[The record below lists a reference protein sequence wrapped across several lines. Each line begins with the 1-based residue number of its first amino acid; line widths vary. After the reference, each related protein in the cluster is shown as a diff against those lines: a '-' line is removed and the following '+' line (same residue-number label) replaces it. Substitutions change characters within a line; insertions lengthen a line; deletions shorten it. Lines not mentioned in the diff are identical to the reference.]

1 MPEDHRLSI
10 SSSSSLSPDEVAR
23 HTFGT
28 LRRGFD
34 PTEVRAYLDHV
45 ANALRVAAEREI
57 ELRHEVA
64 DAEHRA
70 ANPVL
75 DEGTLTSALGQE
87 TARVLQSAH
96 EAAHDM
102 VAKAE
107 AEAASAL
114 AEAQDEIARS
124 EARAEQSLAER
135 TAQAEASVTEYRQRT
150 HDESEAMIAQARSEC
165 REMIEEA
172 QALRSRILADLS
184 KRRKVLHAQIE
195 QLRAGREHLAETVRG
210 VRRTVDG
217 IADELFRAEDEARLA
232 AETAGR
238 EAIARPY
245 QGTPEEEATALL
257 AESAADP
264 GFADLAALGDQL
276 PSIVVQAGVGEPLAP
291 EQESFIAAE
300 IGKSEVIAGPEGSS
314 DAADEAPDALRRR
327 DQGDGG
333 PDEVASETEVL
344 AAETVV
350 PVAGTS
356 HEESARLPE
365 QEAGEEGTDGLPQE
379 DKDLIDREL
388 EDPVGA
394 ESAAAPTPSVDELFA
409 KLRAERGGD
418 DAGDD
423 AQSEG
428 ESGAS
433 TDEAE
438 AEETSSVNPL
448 VDRRDELVGP
458 IITALS
464 RRLKRTLQD
473 DQNDL
478 LDRLRNNG
486 SSWSV
491 DLLPDEVEHLDAY
504 ATAALALLEEAATA
518 GRVFVGD
525 ESTGGPLTEHVVGV
539 AQDLATTL
547 VGPLRRRLTD
557 DGMSAADESA
567 VAERVGSAFREWKG
581 ERIERLAGDYVIAG
595 FSAGSLA
602 GSSQDIEWIAAAAP
616 GSTPCPDC
624 DDNALNGPQPAGQE
638 FPTGHRHP
646 PAHSGCRC
654 LLAPSAT

>member
-10 SSSSSLSPDEVAR
+10 SSSSNLSPDEVAR

-28 LRRGFD
+28 VRRGFD
-34 PTEVRAYLDHV
+34 PGEVRSYLDYV
-45 ANALRVAAEREI
+45 ADALRVVAEREI

-75 DEGTLTSALGQE
+75 DEGTLASALGQE

-96 EAAHDM
+96 DASHEM

-107 AEAASAL
+107 AEAARVL
-114 AEAQDEIARS
+114 AGAQDEIGRS

-150 HDESEAMIAQARSEC
+150 HDESEAMIAQARAEC
-165 REMIEEA
+165 REMIDEA
-172 QALRSRILADLS
+172 QALRSRVLADLS

-232 AETAGR
+232 AEAAGR

-245 QGTPEEEATALL
+245 EGTPEEEAAVLL
-257 AESAADP
+257 AEGAGEPGRSELRVVVEDPPPFGSDP
-264 GFADLAALGDQL
+264 GE
-276 PSIVVQAGVGEPLAP
+276 VGEPLSP
-291 EQESFIAAE
+291 EQGSFIAAE
-300 IGKSEVIAGPEGSS
+300 IEVTEVIAEPEGYAALVH
-314 DAADEAPDALRRR
+314 DAPEVPTHETVPPPSTEPEEAAEVDEA
-327 DQGDGG
+327 
-333 PDEVASETEVL
+333 ETE
-344 AAETVV
+344 AAVNT
-350 PVAGTS
+350 
-356 HEESARLPE
+356 
-365 QEAGEEGTDGLPQE
+365 EGA
-379 DKDLIDREL
+379 
-388 EDPVGA
+388 V
-394 ESAAAPTPSVDELFA
+394 APTPSVDELFA
-409 KLRAERGGD
+409 KIRAGRGD
-418 DAGDD
+418 DADAGD
-423 AQSEG
+423 AAPTETQGG
-428 ESGAS
+428 ESA
-433 TDEAE
+433 AE
-438 AEETSSVNPL
+438 AEETETKNPL
-448 VDRRDELVGP
+448 VDTRDELVGP
-458 IITALS
+458 LITALS

-486 SSWSV
+486 SSWSIA
-491 DLLPDEVEHLDAY
+491 LLPEEVEHLDSY
-504 ATAALALLEEAATA
+504 ATAALPQLEQAASA
-518 GRVFVGD
+518 GRIFVGD
-525 ESTGGPLTEHVVGV
+525 ESEGGPLTEHVVGV
-539 AQDLATTL
+539 AHDLAAAI
-547 VGPLRRRLTD
+547 VGPLRRRLADD
-557 DGMSAADESA
+557 DGLTNADESA
-567 VAERVGSAFREWKG
+567 VAEHVGSAFRDWKG

-595 FSAGSLA
+595 FSAGSVA
-602 GSSQDIEWIAAAAP
+602 GSTRDIEWVAAAAP

-654 LLAPSAT
+654 LLVPSAT

>member
-1 MPEDHRLSI
+1 MSI

-28 LRRGFD
+28 VRRGFD
-34 PTEVRAYLDHV
+34 PGEVRAYLDHV
-45 ANALRVAAEREI
+45 ADALRVAAEREI

-64 DAEHRA
+64 EAEHRA

-75 DEGTLTSALGQE
+75 DEGTLASALGQE

-102 VAKAE
+102 VANAE
-107 AEAASAL
+107 AEAAGL
-114 AEAQDEIARS
+114 LTEAQEEIARS
-124 EARAEQSLAER
+124 EARAEQALAER

-172 QALRSRILADLS
+172 QALRARILADLS

-217 IADELFRAEDEARLA
+217 IAAELFRAEDEARLA
-232 AETAGR
+232 AEAAGR

-245 QGTPEEEATALL
+245 QGTPEEEASALL
-257 AESAADP
+257 AESAAEP
-264 GFADLAALGDQL
+264 GFADLEAAAEEEPPFVRDQ
-276 PSIVVQAGVGEPLAP
+276 PGAGEPLAP

-300 IGKSEVIAGPEGSS
+300 IG
-314 DAADEAPDALRRR
+314 
-327 DQGDGG
+327 
-333 PDEVASETEVL
+333 ASQIL
-344 AAETVV
+344 AV
-350 PVAGTS
+350 
-356 HEESARLPE
+356 PE
-365 QEAGEEGTDGLPQE
+365 QEAEAEGEGTDSRPQE
-379 DKDLIDREL
+379 D
-388 EDPVGA
+388 EDQILAQEDEGQIGGEPVDPAGDSA
-394 ESAAAPTPSVDELFA
+394 GVETAAAPTPSVDELFA
-409 KLRAERGGD
+409 KLRAEQGDKGRGD
-418 DAGDD
+418 DAG
-423 AQSEG
+423 SEAEG
-428 ESGAS
+428 GTSAAGP
-433 TDEAE
+433 E
-438 AEETSSVNPL
+438 AEEPTPGTPL

-491 DLLPDEVEHLDAY
+491 ELLPDELEHLDAY
-504 ATAALALLEEAATA
+504 TTAALPFLEQAATA

-539 AQDLATTL
+539 AADLAGAI
-547 VGPLRRRLTD
+547 VGPLRRRLAD
-557 DGMSAADESA
+557 DGTGAADESA
-567 VAERVGSAFREWKG
+567 VAERVGGAFREWKG

-595 FSAGSLA
+595 FSAGSVA
-602 GSSQDIEWIAAAAP
+602 GSSQDIEWIVAAAP
-616 GSTPCPDC
+616 GATPCPDC

>member
-23 HTFGT
+23 HTFAT
-28 LRRGFD
+28 VRRGFD
-34 PTEVRAYLDHV
+34 PGEVRTYLDYV

-57 ELRHEVA
+57 ELRHQLAE
-64 DAEHRA
+64 AEHRA

-96 EAAHDM
+96 DASHEM

-107 AEAASAL
+107 AEAAVL
-114 AEAQDEIARS
+114 LTEAQDEIARA
-124 EARAEQSLAER
+124 EGRAEQALAER

-150 HDESEAMIAQARSEC
+150 HDESEGMMAQARSEC

-172 QALRSRILADLS
+172 QALRSRVLADLS

-232 AETAGR
+232 AEAAGR

-245 QGTPEEEATALL
+245 QGTPEEEAAVLL
-257 AESAADP
+257 AEGAGDTGLADLGTAVEDPHSFGADP
-264 GFADLAALGDQL
+264 AEA
-276 PSIVVQAGVGEPLAP
+276 GEPLAP

-300 IGKSEVIAGPEGSS
+300 IGANEIVGGPEGFTAGVTGGHEAGGHEIILETAPTGETEPIAGAS
-314 DAADEAPDALRRR
+314 DEAEPDTQSGVGA
-327 DQGDGG
+327 
-333 PDEVASETEVL
+333 PES
-344 AAETVV
+344 AAEQDE
-350 PVAGTS
+350 AGGDI
-356 HEESARLPE
+356 ESDGLPE
-365 QEAGEEGTDGLPQE
+365 QEASQTGEEQ
-379 DKDLIDREL
+379 
-388 EDPVGA
+388 VGA
-394 ESAAAPTPSVDELFA
+394 GGAEASAVPTPSVDELFA
-409 KLRAERGGD
+409 KLRAEQGEGPGD
-418 DAGDD
+418 EAG
-423 AQSEG
+423 SETEG
-428 ESGAS
+428 EAS
-433 TDEAE
+433 ATEAVDSP
-438 AEETSSVNPL
+438 AGNPL

-458 IITALS
+458 LITAVS

-491 DLLPDEVEHLDAY
+491 ELLPDEVEHLDAY
-504 ATAALALLEEAATA
+504 STAALPQLEQAVNA
-518 GRVFVGD
+518 GRLFVGD
-525 ESTGGPLTEHVVGV
+525 QSKGGPLSEHVVGV
-539 AQDLATTL
+539 AHDLATAI
-547 VGPLRRRLTD
+547 VGPLRRRLID
-557 DGMSAADESA
+557 DGLSSADEAA
-567 VAERVGSAFREWKG
+567 VAERVGAAFREWKG

-595 FSAGSLA
+595 FSAGSVA

-616 GSTPCPDC
+616 GATPCPDC
-624 DDNALNGPQPAGQE
+624 DDNALNGPQRAGQE

>member
-23 HTFGT
+23 HTFGAV
-28 LRRGFD
+28 RRGFD
-34 PTEVRAYLDHV
+34 PGEVRTYLDHV
-45 ANALRVAAEREI
+45 ADALRVAAEREI
-57 ELRHEVA
+57 ELRHQLAE
-64 DAEHRA
+64 AEHRA

-75 DEGTLTSALGQE
+75 DEATLTSALGQE

-96 EAAHDM
+96 DASHEM
-102 VAKAE
+102 VTKAE
-107 AEAASAL
+107 AEAGRL
-114 AEAQDEIARS
+114 LTEAHDEIAR
-124 EARAEQSLAER
+124 AQGRAEQALAER

-150 HDESEAMIAQARSEC
+150 HDESEAMMNQARSEC

-172 QALRSRILADLS
+172 QALRSRVLADLS

-232 AETAGR
+232 AEAAGR

-245 QGTPEEEATALL
+245 QGTPEEEAAVLL
-257 AESAADP
+257 AEGAGGPGLADLGVGEDQSTFGADP
-264 GFADLAALGDQL
+264 AEA
-276 PSIVVQAGVGEPLAP
+276 GEPLAP

-300 IGKSEVIAGPEGSS
+300 IG
-314 DAADEAPDALRRR
+314 
-327 DQGDGG
+327 
-333 PDEVASETEVL
+333 ASEII
-344 AAETVV
+344 AE
-350 PVAGTS
+350 
-356 HEESARLPE
+356 PE
-365 QEAGEEGTDGLPQE
+365 RITAEATGGHPEAGEPEISL
-379 DKDLIDREL
+379 DRE
-388 EDPVGA
+388 PTA
-394 ESAAAPTPSVDELFA
+394 ETEPIAVDGEETPADTESSPGGVETAAVPTPSVDELFA
-409 KLRAERGGD
+409 KLRAEQGGEH
-418 DAGDD
+418 DAD
-423 AQSEG
+423 ARSETEG
-428 ESGAS
+428 EASATEPVGSG
-433 TDEAE
+433 
-438 AEETSSVNPL
+438 NPL

-458 IITALS
+458 VITALS

-486 SSWSV
+486 SLWSV
-491 DLLPDEVEHLDAY
+491 DLLPDELEQLDGY
-504 ATAALALLEEAATA
+504 ATAALPQLEQAANA
-518 GRVFVGD
+518 GRLFVGD
-525 ESTGGPLTEHVVGV
+525 ESKGGPLSEHVVGV
-539 AQDLATTL
+539 AHDLATAI
-547 VGPLRRRLTD
+547 VGPLRRRLID
-557 DGMSAADESA
+557 DGSSSSDESA
-567 VAERVGSAFREWKG
+567 VAEHVGAAFREWKG

-595 FSAGSLA
+595 FSAGSVA

-616 GSTPCPDC
+616 GSNPCPDC

>member
-75 DEGTLTSALGQE
+75 DEATLTSALGQE

-107 AEAASAL
+107 AEAADVL

-124 EARAEQSLAER
+124 GARAEQSLAER

-245 QGTPEEEATALL
+245 QGTPEQEATALL
-257 AESAADP
+257 AEDAADP
-264 GFADLAALGDQL
+264 GFTDLAALEDQL
-276 PSIVVQAGVGEPLAP
+276 PSIVLQAGVGEPLAP

-300 IGKSEVIAGPEGSS
+300 IGKSEAIAGPEGSS
-314 DAADEAPDALRRR
+314 GAADEM
-327 DQGDGG
+327 
-333 PDEVASETEVL
+333 ASETEVL
-344 AAETVV
+344 ALEAVETEG
-350 PVAGTS
+350 GTS
-356 HEESARLPE
+356 HEESDRLPE
-365 QEAGEEGTDGLPQE
+365 QEAGEEGTDGLSQE
-379 DKDLIDREL
+379 D
-388 EDPVGA
+388 EDQIAPEMEEPAGTDT
-394 ESAAAPTPSVDELFA
+394 AAAPTPSVDELFA
-409 KLRAERGGD
+409 KLRAEQGAG

-423 AQSEG
+423 ARSEG
-428 ESGAS
+428 QGGAS
-433 TDEAE
+433 AAEAQDEAG
-438 AEETSSVNPL
+438 AEETPSANPL

-491 DLLPDEVEHLDAY
+491 ELLPDEVEHLDAY
-504 ATAALALLEEAATA
+504 ATAALPLLEEAATA

-525 ESTGGPLTEHVVGV
+525 ESTGGPLIEHVVGV
-539 AQDLATTL
+539 AHDLATTI
-547 VGPLRRRLTD
+547 VGPLRRRFTD

-567 VAERVGSAFREWKG
+567 VAERVGGAFREWKG

>member
-1 MPEDHRLSI
+1 MPEDRRLSI

-28 LRRGFD
+28 VRRGFD
-34 PTEVRAYLDHV
+34 PAEVRSYLDYV
-45 ANALRVAAEREI
+45 ADALRVAAEREI
-57 ELRHEVA
+57 ELRHQVA
-64 DAEHRA
+64 EAEHRA

-96 EAAHDM
+96 NASHEM

-107 AEAASAL
+107 GEVARLLS
-114 AEAQDEIARS
+114 EAQDEIGRS
-124 EARAEQSLAER
+124 EARAEQALAER

-150 HDESEAMIAQARSEC
+150 HDESEAMLAQARTEC
-165 REMIEEA
+165 REMIDEA
-172 QALRSRILADLS
+172 QSLRARVLADLS

-232 AETAGR
+232 AEAAGR

-245 QGTPEEEATALL
+245 EGTPEEEAAALL
-257 AESAADP
+257 AAGAGEPAPPDLGVVVEDQPTFGADP
-264 GFADLAALGDQL
+264 GE
-276 PSIVVQAGVGEPLAP
+276 VGEPLSS
-291 EQESFIAAE
+291 EQGAFIAAE
-300 IGKSEVIAGPEGSS
+300 IEVTEAVAAPEASTAEPETVAAPEGPTEAIGQATTSGTE
-314 DAADEAPDALRRR
+314 DDGADETGAAA
-327 DQGDGG
+327 
-333 PDEVASETEVL
+333 VASSSVSDDP
-344 AAETVV
+344 A
-350 PVAGTS
+350 
-356 HEESARLPE
+356 SAP
-365 QEAGEEGTDGLPQE
+365 A
-379 DKDLIDREL
+379 
-388 EDPVGA
+388 
-394 ESAAAPTPSVDELFA
+394 PSVDELFA
-409 KLRAERGGD
+409 KIRAGRGTDAAD
-418 DAGDD
+418 D
-423 AQSEG
+423 QVHS
-428 ESGAS
+428 
-433 TDEAE
+433 DEPRGE
-438 AEETSSVNPL
+438 AEEPGSGNPL

-458 IITALS
+458 LVTALS

-486 SSWSV
+486 STWSN

-504 ATAALALLEEAATA
+504 STAALSQLEQAAGA
-518 GRVFVGD
+518 GRMFVGD
-525 ESTGGPLTEHVVGV
+525 ESEGGPLADHVVGV
-539 AQDLATTL
+539 AHDLATAI
-547 VGPLRRRLTD
+547 VGPLRRSL
-557 DGMSAADESA
+557 ADTEQVADADQLA
-567 VAERVGSAFREWKG
+567 VTEHVGAAFREWKG

-595 FSAGSLA
+595 FSAGSVA
-602 GSSQDIEWIAAAAP
+602 GSSRDIEWIAAAAP

-624 DDNALNGPQPAGQE
+624 DDNALTGPQPAGQD

-654 LLAPSAT
+654 LLVPAAT

>member
-23 HTFGT
+23 HTFAT
-28 LRRGFD
+28 VRRGFD
-34 PTEVRAYLDHV
+34 PGEVRTYLDYV
-45 ANALRVAAEREI
+45 ADALRVAAEREI
-57 ELRHEVA
+57 ELRHQVA
-64 DAEHRA
+64 EAEHRA

-96 EAAHDM
+96 EASHEM
-102 VAKAE
+102 VTKAE
-107 AEAASAL
+107 GEAARL
-114 AEAQDEIARS
+114 LIEAQDEIARA
-124 EARAEQSLAER
+124 EGRAEHALAER

-150 HDESEAMIAQARSEC
+150 HDESEAMMAQARSEC

-172 QALRSRILADLS
+172 QALRSRVLADLS

-232 AETAGR
+232 AEAAGR

-245 QGTPEEEATALL
+245 QGTPEEEAAVLL
-257 AESAADP
+257 AEDAGGP
-264 GFADLAALGDQL
+264 GLADLG
-276 PSIVVQAGVGEPLAP
+276 AGVEDQPSFGGGPAEAGEPLAP

-300 IGKSEVIAGPEGSS
+300 IGASQIIAEPEGFTAGETGGHHQAGAHEISS
-314 DAADEAPDALRRR
+314 EREPTAETEPIGDGEEAAPDTGSRH
-327 DQGDGG
+327 GG
-333 PDEVASETEVL
+333 T
-344 AAETVV
+344 
-350 PVAGTS
+350 G
-356 HEESARLPE
+356 HSAE
-365 QEAGEEGTDGLPQE
+365 QEAADRQVETDGPPYQE
-379 DKDLIDREL
+379 AGRTGDEQGL
-388 EDPVGA
+388 EA
-394 ESAAAPTPSVDELFA
+394 ETAAVPTPSVDELFA
-409 KLRAERGGD
+409 KLRAEQGEDQGD
-418 DAGDD
+418 DAR
-423 AQSEG
+423 SETEG
-428 ESGAS
+428 EAS
-433 TDEAE
+433 ASEAIE
-438 AEETSSVNPL
+438 SLIGNPL

-458 IITALS
+458 VITALS

-486 SSWSV
+486 STWSA

-504 ATAALALLEEAATA
+504 ATAALPQLEQAANA
-518 GRVFVGD
+518 GRLFVGD
-525 ESTGGPLTEHVVGV
+525 QSKGGPLSEHVVGV
-539 AQDLATTL
+539 AHDLATAI
-547 VGPLRRRLTD
+547 VGPLRRRLID
-557 DGMSAADESA
+557 DGLSSADESA
-567 VAERVGSAFREWKG
+567 VAERVGAAFREWKG

-595 FSAGSLA
+595 FSAGSVA

>member
-10 SSSSSLSPDEVAR
+10 SSSSSLSPDDVAR

-28 LRRGFD
+28 VRRGFD
-34 PTEVRAYLDHV
+34 PAEVRTYLDYV
-45 ANALRVAAEREI
+45 ADALRVAAEREI
-57 ELRHEVA
+57 ELRHQVA
-64 DAEHRA
+64 EAEHRA

-96 EAAHDM
+96 DAAHEM
-102 VAKAE
+102 VTKAE
-107 AEAASAL
+107 AEAARL
-114 AEAQDEIARS
+114 LTQAQDEIVRA
-124 EARAEQSLAER
+124 EGRAEQALAER

-150 HDESEAMIAQARSEC
+150 HDEAEAVMAQARSEC

-172 QALRSRILADLS
+172 QALRSRVLADLS

-232 AETAGR
+232 AEAAGR

-245 QGTPEEEATALL
+245 QGTPEEEAAVLL
-257 AESAADP
+257 AEDAGGS
-264 GFADLAALGDQL
+264 GLADLGVGLEDQPSFGGDR
-276 PSIVVQAGVGEPLAP
+276 AGTGEPLP
-291 EQESFIAAE
+291 SEQESYIAAE
-300 IGKSEVIAGPEGSS
+300 IGASEVDAEVEGFTAGETGGQPHAGAHEISLEEVPTTEAEPTTGASEE
-314 DAADEAPDALRRR
+314 AAPDTGS
-327 DQGDGG
+327 DHGG
-333 PDEVASETEVL
+333 TEH
-344 AAETVV
+344 AAE
-350 PVAGTS
+350 
-356 HEESARLPE
+356 PE
-365 QEAGEEGTDGLPQE
+365 TADREVETDGLPQQE
-379 DKDLIDREL
+379 AGRIGDEQGL
-388 EDPVGA
+388 VGA
-394 ESAAAPTPSVDELFA
+394 ETATVPTPSVDELFA
-409 KLRAERGGD
+409 KLRAEQGEDHGD
-418 DAGDD
+418 DAR
-423 AQSEG
+423 SETGG
-428 ESGAS
+428 EASATEGAES
-433 TDEAE
+433 PPG
-438 AEETSSVNPL
+438 NPL

-458 IITALS
+458 VITALS

-491 DLLPDEVEHLDAY
+491 ELLPDEVEHLDAY
-504 ATAALALLEEAATA
+504 ATAALPQLEQAANA
-518 GRVFVGD
+518 GRLFVGD
-525 ESTGGPLTEHVVGV
+525 QSKGGPLSEHVVGV
-539 AQDLATTL
+539 AHDLATAI
-547 VGPLRRRLTD
+547 VGPLRRRLID
-557 DGMSAADESA
+557 DGSNPADESA
-567 VAERVGSAFREWKG
+567 VAEHVGAAFREWKG

-595 FSAGSLA
+595 FSAGSVA
-602 GSSQDIEWIAAAAP
+602 GSSQDIEWVAAAAP

-624 DDNALNGPQPAGQE
+624 DDNALNGPQQAGQE

>member
-28 LRRGFD
+28 VRRGFD
-34 PTEVRAYLDHV
+34 PGEVRTYLDYV
-45 ANALRVAAEREI
+45 ADALRVAAEREI
-57 ELRHEVA
+57 ELRHQVA
-64 DAEHRA
+64 EAEHRA

-96 EAAHDM
+96 DASHEM
-102 VAKAE
+102 VTKAE
-107 AEAASAL
+107 AGAARL
-114 AEAQDEIARS
+114 LTEAQDEIARA
-124 EARAEQSLAER
+124 EGRAEQALAER

-150 HDESEAMIAQARSEC
+150 HDEAEAMMAQARSEC

-172 QALRSRILADLS
+172 QALRARVLADLS

-232 AETAGR
+232 AEAAGR

-245 QGTPEEEATALL
+245 QGTPEEEAAMLVAEGAGGPGL
-257 AESAADP
+257 ADLEAVVVEDPPSFGADP
-264 GFADLAALGDQL
+264 ADA
-276 PSIVVQAGVGEPLAP
+276 GEPLAP

-300 IGKSEVIAGPEGSS
+300 IGVSEIVAEPEGFTAGEIGDHQAGEHEISVETEPTGETEPIAGVSEE
-314 DAADEAPDALRRR
+314 AAPDTDELHG
-327 DQGDGG
+327 GDAGQTG
-333 PDEVASETEVL
+333 DDRVGLVE
-344 AAETVV
+344 AETIAV
-350 PVAGTS
+350 PA
-356 HEESARLPE
+356 
-365 QEAGEEGTDGLPQE
+365 
-379 DKDLIDREL
+379 
-388 EDPVGA
+388 
-394 ESAAAPTPSVDELFA
+394 PSVDELFA
-409 KLRAERGGD
+409 KLRAEQGTDQGD
-418 DAGDD
+418 EAG
-423 AQSEG
+423 SETEG
-428 ESGAS
+428 EAS
-433 TDEAE
+433 ATEPLG
-438 AEETSSVNPL
+438 SPPGNPL
-448 VDRRDELVGP
+448 VARRDELVGP
-458 IITALS
+458 VITALS

-486 SSWSV
+486 STWSAE
-491 DLLPDEVEHLDAY
+491 LLPDEVEHLDAY
-504 ATAALALLEEAATA
+504 ATAALPQLEQAATA
-518 GRVFVGD
+518 GRLFVGD
-525 ESTGGPLTEHVVGV
+525 ESKGGPLSEHVVGV
-539 AQDLATTL
+539 AHDLATAV
-547 VGPLRRRLTD
+547 VGPLRRRLID
-557 DGMSAADESA
+557 DGLSSADESA
-567 VAERVGSAFREWKG
+567 VAEQVGAAFREWKG

-595 FSAGSLA
+595 FSAGSVA
-602 GSSQDIEWIAAAAP
+602 GSSQDIEWIAAAVP
-616 GSTPCPDC
+616 GATPCPDC
-624 DDNALNGPQPAGQE
+624 DDNALNGPQQAGQE

>member
-1 MPEDHRLSI
+1 MSI

-75 DEGTLTSALGQE
+75 DEATLTSALGQE

-107 AEAASAL
+107 AEAANVL

-124 EARAEQSLAER
+124 GARAEQSLAER

-245 QGTPEEEATALL
+245 QGTPEQEATALL
-257 AESAADP
+257 AEDAADP
-264 GFADLAALGDQL
+264 GFTNLAALEDQL
-276 PSIVVQAGVGEPLAP
+276 PSIVLQAGVGEPLAP

-300 IGKSEVIAGPEGSS
+300 IGKSEAIAGPEGSS
-314 DAADEAPDALRRR
+314 DAADETSDVLSRR

-333 PDEVASETEVL
+333 SDEMESETEVL
-344 AAETVV
+344 ATEAVE
-350 PVAGTS
+350 PVGGTR
-356 HEESARLPE
+356 HEESDRLPD
-365 QEAGEEGTDGLPQE
+365 QEAGEEGTDGLSQE
-379 DKDLIDREL
+379 DEDQIDRGT
-388 EDPVGA
+388 DA
-394 ESAAAPTPSVDELFA
+394 AAAPTPSVDELFA
-409 KLRAERGGD
+409 KLRAEQGAG

-423 AQSEG
+423 ARSEEEG
-428 ESGAS
+428 GAS
-433 TDEAE
+433 AAEAQDEAG
-438 AEETSSVNPL
+438 AEETPSANPL

-491 DLLPDEVEHLDAY
+491 ELLPDEVEHLDAY
-504 ATAALALLEEAATA
+504 ATAALPLLEEAATA

-539 AQDLATTL
+539 AHDLATTI
-547 VGPLRRRLTD
+547 VGPLRRRFTD

-567 VAERVGSAFREWKG
+567 VAERVGGAFREWKG